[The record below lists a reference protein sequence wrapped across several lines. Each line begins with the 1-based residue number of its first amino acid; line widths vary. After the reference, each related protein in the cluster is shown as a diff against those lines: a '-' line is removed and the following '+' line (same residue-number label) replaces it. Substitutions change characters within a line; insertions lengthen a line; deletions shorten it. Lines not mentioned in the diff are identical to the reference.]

1 MSGRNEPPKEK
12 PIAAGTFLGYSQ
24 FLFMGLLRLFFWLFV
39 FLGATF
45 AFTVLFEHGPSHFVE
60 NAQLEWRDLQ
70 KLYNTTLEARKA
82 PNEKTSH

>member
-1 MSGRNEPPKEK
+1 MSPPKQK
-12 PIAAGTFLGYSQ
+12 SIAAGTVLGYSQ
-24 FLFMGLLRLFFWLFV
+24 LLFMGLLRLLFWLFV

-60 NAQLEWRDLQ
+60 NARREWSDLQ
-70 KLYNTTLEARKA
+70 KLYNTALAGKQS